1 VKNDALD
8 AEAICEAAS
17 RPHMRY
23 VPVKTADQQGT
34 LVLHR
39 IRLGLVEE
47 RTSLV
52 NRLRGL
58 LAEFGVFL
66 PQGIQKFRAGFAGAL
81 EDGCHYHPYF
91 SSTPT

>member
-1 VKNDALD
+1 MKNDAQD

-17 RPHMRY
+17 RPQMRC
-23 VPVKTADQQGT
+23 VPIKSPAQRSV

-39 IRLGLVEE
+39 MRTGFAEE
-47 RTSLV
+47 RTALV

-66 PQGIQKFRAGFAGAL
+66 PQGIHSLLSTSSNVSRTVATNLQVLRARR
-81 EDGCHYHPYF
+81 
-91 SSTPT
+91 